1 MNDMQGVE
9 GPGTD
14 GSSFGFTGT
23 WREFL
28 PIAVTNFLLTIV
40 TLGIYRFWAKARE
53 RRYLWSRTHFI
64 DDSFEWT
71 GTGKEMFLGF
81 LIVMAVLLPTFLA
94 IQFAAQA
101 LILRG
106 QTLAAGILVFA
117 VYGGIFYLYH
127 VARFRALRYQL
138 SRTWWHGI
146 RGGSDHGG
154 WDYGWS
160 GVWKTLVGTLALGLL
175 VPWAMTQLWNERWNR
190 MSFGPHKF
198 EANAETS
205 GLMMRWLLVYLT
217 PFAGF
222 LLMLLAMAG
231 GAAIGSVGGS
241 DGALIGGAVAAVI
254 GGLLFYLV
262 FLLAS
267 LSFYALFYRHVADA
281 TSVGGLQF
289 EFTARTK
296 DWLKLIL
303 GNIGLVIVTLGFG
316 LLFLSY
322 RNWSFVVRH
331 MEARG
336 HVDLDALTQSTTHAP
351 TDAEGIADAFDFGAV

>member
-1 MNDMQGVE
+1 MNDMQGLGHE
-9 GPGTD
+9 REPR
-14 GSSFGFTGT
+14 SSFRFQGS

-28 PIAVTNFLLTIV
+28 PIAITNFLLTIV

-81 LIVMAVLLPTFLA
+81 LIVMAVLLP
-94 IQFAAQA
+94 A
-101 LILRG
+101 LLVINLVVEALVLRG
-106 QTLAAGILVFA
+106 QALAAVLVLFA
-117 VYGGIFYLYH
+117 IYGGIFYLYH

-146 RGGSDHGG
+146 RGGSDDGG
-154 WDYGWS
+154 WGYGWS
-160 GVWKTLVGTLALGLL
+160 GVWKTIVGTLALGLL
-175 VPWAMTQLWNERWNR
+175 VPWAMTQLWNERWSR
-190 MSFGPHKF
+190 MSFGPHGF
-198 EANAETS
+198 HADAGAG
-205 GLMMRWLLVYLT
+205 GLMGRWLLIYLV
-217 PFAGF
+217 PVIGLFLMFGMGVAGA
-222 LLMLLAMAG
+222 MLGSAGGDG
-231 GAAIGSVGGS
+231 GAAVGGIIAIMM
-241 DGALIGGAVAAVI
+241 GA
-254 GGLLFYLV
+254 LLFYLV

-267 LSFYALFYRHVADA
+267 LSYYALFYRHVAEA
-281 TSVGGLQF
+281 TSIAGLHF
-289 EFTARTK
+289 EFTARTG

-303 GNIGLVIVTLGFG
+303 GNVAIVVLTIGLG
-316 LLFLSY
+316 LLIIPY

-336 HVDLDALTQSTTHAP
+336 HVDLDLLTQSSTRAP

>member
-9 GPGTD
+9 GSGTD

-81 LIVMAVLLPTFLA
+81 LIVMAVLLPTFVA

-190 MSFGPHKF
+190 MSFGPHEF

-222 LLMLLAMAG
+222 LLMLLAMGA
-231 GAAIGSVGGS
+231 GAALGSVGGS
-241 DGALIGGAVAAVI
+241 DGALVGGAVAAVI